1 MMRIGNDIEEAAY
14 WLRKGEVV
22 AIPTETVYGLAAN
35 IYNEKAVEKIYTL
48 KNRPKNNPL
57 IVHLKSD
64 KELSKY
70 AVNIP
75 VKAKILAQTFWPG
88 PLTLVL
94 EKSAQIPSHI
104 TSGKDTVGLRV
115 PAKKILLELL
125 HELNFPL
132 AAPSA
137 NPSNRTSA
145 TSTDHIIEYFKGKPL
160 AYALEGGAC
169 EKGLESTIIGFDK
182 GEPVIYRLGALSIEL
197 IEKVVGKVTV
207 FNKATEKILVPGMFS
222 KHYAPKTKLLPV
234 EDWKDYCKNNPNKK
248 IALLTSGTLLE
259 TIPNCVSLFNLSVT
273 HDLDEVARN
282 LYKTLF
288 EIDQLEFDE
297 IIFQYFPENQLG
309 TTINDRL
316 TRASNI

>member
-1 MMRIGNDIEEAAY
+1 MRIGNDIEEAAY

-57 IVHLKSD
+57 IVHLTSD

-94 EKSAQIPSHI
+94 EKSAQIPSYI

-125 HELNFPL
+125 HELDFPL

-222 KHYAPKTKLLPV
+222 KHYAPLTKMQNV
-234 EDWKDYCKNNPNKK
+234 ENWIEFCEKNKHKK
-248 IALLTSGTLLE
+248 IAFLTSGSISE
-259 TIPNCVSLFNLSVT
+259 KIPNNLTIFNLSEQN
-273 HDLDEVARN
+273 DLDEVARK
-282 LYKTLF
+282 LYNTLF
-288 EIDQLEFDE
+288 EIDNLNFDE
-297 IIFQYFPENQLG
+297 IIFKYFPECQLG
-309 TTINDRL
+309 CTINDRL
-316 TRASNI
+316 TRASNK

>member
-125 HELNFPL
+125 HELDFPL

-207 FNKATEKILVPGMFS
+207 FNKATEIILVPGMFS

-259 TIPNCVSLFNLSVT
+259 TIPNYVSLFNLSVT

>member
-57 IVHLKSD
+57 IVHLTSD

-94 EKSAQIPSHI
+94 EKSAQIPSYI

-125 HELNFPL
+125 HELDFPL

-222 KHYAPKTKLLPV
+222 KHYAPLTKMQNV
-234 EDWKDYCKNNPNKK
+234 ENWIEFCEKNKHKK
-248 IALLTSGTLLE
+248 IAFLTSGSISE
-259 TIPNCVSLFNLSVT
+259 KIPNNLTIFNLSEQN
-273 HDLDEVARN
+273 DLDEVARK
-282 LYKTLF
+282 LYNTLF
-288 EIDQLEFDE
+288 EIDNLNFDE
-297 IIFQYFPENQLG
+297 IIFKYFPECQLG
-309 TTINDRL
+309 CTINDRL
-316 TRASNI
+316 TRASNK